1 MNTDNSVQTRCFC
14 GGDGG
19 FPLNGLFLLL
29 GGQGSSSSSSGFV
42 VQHVCCL
49 LGKSELCRLRW
60 CSGSLDVPPGVLQGH
75 PAPAAGG
82 ARMCLNATSPLLK
95 HRLHSVLALGALYW
109 SWGRGGFFVCSLE
122 VVCYLIYSSLFAWFL
137 DIFSNFY
144 KIKFYSLPRCCAGMS
159 WWVSAPWRIW
169 MRNGCKIF
177 LQVSFVS
184 TLKTKACTERQ
195 IPPTYL

>member
-1 MNTDNSVQTRCFC
+1 MVLGVPGCATRRPTRTSHPSSRRCLHVSERHKSSAQAQAALGSCF
-14 GGDGG
+14 GH
-19 FPLNGLFLLL
+19 
-29 GGQGSSSSSSGFV
+29 V
-42 VQHVCCL
+42 VL
-49 LGKSELCRLRW
+49 ELGKGW
-60 CSGSLDVPPGVLQGH
+60 
-75 PAPAAGG
+75 
-82 ARMCLNATSPLLK
+82 
-95 HRLHSVLALGALYW
+95 
-109 SWGRGGFFVCSLE
+109 FFVCSLE

-144 KIKFYSLPRCCAGMS
+144 KIKFYSLPRCCAGMLC
-159 WWVSAPWRIW
+159 WVSAPWRIW